1 MGGKG
6 TRMNGR
12 EGSKDRWKGRELC
25 QICVLLMP
33 GSKPGFCFTV
43 GKVCVQVARPYFFYQ
58 NFTPSHQFKTLRS
71 GSFIPVVISLSHKS
85 E

>member
-6 TRMNGR
+6 ARIDG
-12 EGSKDRWKGRELC
+12 GGRELC

-33 GSKPGFCFTV
+33 GSKPGFCFSV

-58 NFTPSHQFKTLRS
+58 NFALSPIQNFEIRI
-71 GSFIPVVISLSHKS
+71 FIPVEISLSPKS